1 MLTTYSTGQDNVFCP
16 REHIVVKCSV
26 KGPKL
31 HWRIGNTSFA
41 TPQKINVT
49 FSADPNKEGLH
60 TIINTASGCLD
71 FYQNAT
77 YIGSNGKDSSIDS
90 ELHIHLNNANDFV
103 EVICEDN
110 FQMKKKIN
118 ITFLHGRLNFMG

>member
-1 MLTTYSTGQDNVFCP
+1 MLTTNSNGQDNVFCP

-31 HWRIGNTSFA
+31 HWLIGNTLFA
-41 TPQKINVT
+41 IRQVT
-49 FSADPNKEGLH
+49 FFADSNKEGSH
-60 TIINTASGCLD
+60 TYMKTAIGRLD
-71 FYQNAT
+71 FYQNVT
-77 YIGSNGKDSSIDS
+77 YIGSNVRDSSIDS
-90 ELHIHLNNANDFV
+90 ELHMQLSNAIDFV

-118 ITFLHGRLNFMG
+118 ITALHGRLNFIG